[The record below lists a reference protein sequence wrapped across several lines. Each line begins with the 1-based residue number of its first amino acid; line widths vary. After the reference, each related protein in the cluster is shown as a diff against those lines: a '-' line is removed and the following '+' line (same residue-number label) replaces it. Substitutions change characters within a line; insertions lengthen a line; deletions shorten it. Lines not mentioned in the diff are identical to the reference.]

1 MKSPEEIDE
10 IYENLRYVRG
20 RDHER
25 MRYMRMLMNNEMPVP
40 LPELNEQEQSTVAN
54 LALNGQDQLARRLSS
69 VEPTMYWPNLDP
81 GKMHADR
88 RAKEKPRV
96 IKGFH
101 EANLLPIKLSKRAR
115 FFLSY
120 AETGVL
126 VRPNRKM
133 GMPKWQVVSP
143 LDTYLPRSEFDDYLP
158 TCVIFTQVFTYGKL
172 VELFGEEL
180 ADSVSK
186 PPGWDYDNKY
196 ANYGVEFEVLTYN
209 DEYEYSM
216 ILLGYKRADERPDY
230 GTGRSA
236 IRLTYA
242 ENLVGRPLFVCAG
255 RITLDAQLGH
265 FDGIV
270 GMYQTQA
277 ALMALTVIAQRKT
290 VWPTTWL
297 KGFPNDPE
305 DPEIIVT
312 PDPYKGIPGQVRH
325 GEIEPMNLDPAFRAL
340 EIMDRHEEAMRK
352 EAGLP
357 AEFGGMSATN
367 IRTGRRGAQVM
378 GSTIDFTI
386 QEAQAIFAASI
397 KEENKLAIAID
408 KAYFNRKKVFYIES
422 RSYVGAVE
430 YTPSELWDSDAHV
443 VDYPFAGTDLQNL
456 TIEAGQRVAMGT
468 MSRETFMEHDPAIR
482 DVPAE
487 RQKLLRQAV
496 EDSVL
501 QGLTMLT
508 GNPEGPMQL
517 PHIARLDKKIAE
529 GKELYEAMLELQEEV
544 QAEQATPA
552 EVPAEAQPG
561 IAQPGQGVEQPE
573 AIPEMDT
580 SMNRMTQL
588 LGSMGTQQMAQKFRK

>member
-10 IYENLRYVRG
+10 IYENLKYVRG

-69 VEPTMYWPNLDP
+69 TEPTMYWPNLDP
-81 GKMHADR
+81 GHHHADK
-88 RAKEKPRV
+88 RATQKPRV
-96 IKGFH
+96 IRGFH
-101 EANLLPIKLSKRAR
+101 EANLLTIKLSKRAR

-120 AETGVL
+120 AETGVFI
-126 VRPNRKM
+126 RPNRKM
-133 GMPKWQVVSP
+133 DMPKWHVTSP
-143 LDTYLPRSEFDDYLP
+143 LDTYMPRAEFDDYLP
-158 TCVIFTQVFTYGKL
+158 TCVITTQSFTYGSL
-172 VELFGEEL
+172 VEMFGEDM

-196 ANYGVEFEVLTYN
+196 NNYGVEFEVITYN

-216 ILLGYKRADERPDY
+216 ILLGYKRADEKPYYDS
-230 GTGRSA
+230 GRSCV
-236 IRLTYA
+236 RLTYA
-242 ENLVGRPLFVCAG
+242 ENLVGRPLYVCAG

-325 GEIEPMNLDPAFRAL
+325 GEIEAMNLDPAFRAL
-340 EIMDRHEEAMRK
+340 EIMDRHEEAIRK

-367 IRTGRRGAQVM
+367 IRTGRRGSQVM
-378 GSTIDFTI
+378 QSTIDFTI

-397 KEENKLAIAID
+397 KEENKLAIAVD
-408 KAYFNRKKVFYIES
+408 KAYFDRKKIFHIET
-422 RSYVGAVE
+422 RSFVGAVE
-430 YTPSELWDSDAHV
+430 YKPTDLWDSDAHV

-496 EDSVL
+496 QDSVL

-508 GNPEGPMQL
+508 ANPEGPMQL

-529 GKELYEAMLELQEEV
+529 GKELYEAMLELQQEV

-552 EVPAEAQPG
+552 ETPAEAQPG

-588 LGSMGTQQMAQKFRK
+588 LGSMGTVQTAQKYRK